1 MGQQDRTVASGQ
13 DDLFV
18 RSLHL
23 KSVREAAREVDFI
36 CSTSAID
43 SYGEI
48 VDQSWDLRRYATNPV
63 VLWAHNSR
71 DLPIGQARNVGVVDG
86 ALQATI
92 YFSKANPEAE
102 TIWQLVLEK
111 TLRSVSVGFIPNTI
125 RVEKRDGEDVFVLCD
140 NELYEISVTSIP
152 ANPEALAKMKARA
165 LQSAL
170 PMTTTTAPVGATDGG
185 KPEASMDHEKAIA
198 ALNATISQRSAELV
212 DTKSALDSE
221 RTKTAELTARLSAT
235 EARNASLEGVAK
247 DLAERA
253 AAAELTLVS
262 RDLDALIGT
271 KMVPAEKDGVLELAR
286 LSLEQKRAAEARGER
301 FDETHSAYAKHL
313 SAIKGRPSL
322 NLLDTKSVLGN
333 EGDKAPPIVADPSA
347 PVGAGF
353 DALVRQHAFV

>member
-1 MGQQDRTVASGQ
+1 MGQQDRTVASGP

-23 KSVREAAREVDFI
+23 KSVREEAREVDFI

-111 TLRSVSVGFIPNTI
+111 TLRSVSVGFLPNTI
-125 RVEKRDGEDVFVLCD
+125 RVEKRDGEDVCVLCD

-170 PMTTTTAPVGATDGG
+170 PVTTTTAPVGATDGG

-198 ALNATISQRSAELV
+198 ALNDTIAQRSAELV
-212 DTKSALDSE
+212 DVKSALDSE

-253 AAAELTLVS
+253 AAAERRQMYGNLSDQEIADQEDAARREREAFRQTEAERRAGREGSVTVHVHLN
-262 RDLDALIGT
+262 RDGRVAGVEVARSAGAL
-271 KMVPAEKDGVLELAR
+271 
-286 LSLEQKRAAEARGER
+286 
-301 FDETHSAYAKHL
+301 FDEAAQKVVASARFSPA
-313 SAIKGRPSL
+313 RR
-322 NLLDTKSVLGN
+322 
-333 EGDKAPPIVADPSA
+333 GDRAVAVKFPQTVD
-347 PVGAGF
+347 F
-353 DALVRQHAFV
+353 QLED